1 MPCWCGERRPYYE
14 TSSALLSSSCAG
26 TGELDCLCGG
36 DQCVCHNHGT
46 VECPGCG
53 MCEHG
58 STLYDDDAQY
68 DAARDAR

>member
-1 MPCWCGERRPYYE
+1 MACWCGERRPYYE
-14 TSSALLSSSCAG
+14 TASALLSSSCAG

-53 MCEHG
+53 AC
-58 STLYDDDAQY
+58 QY
-68 DAARDAR
+68 CSFEDRADSDHDAAMDAR